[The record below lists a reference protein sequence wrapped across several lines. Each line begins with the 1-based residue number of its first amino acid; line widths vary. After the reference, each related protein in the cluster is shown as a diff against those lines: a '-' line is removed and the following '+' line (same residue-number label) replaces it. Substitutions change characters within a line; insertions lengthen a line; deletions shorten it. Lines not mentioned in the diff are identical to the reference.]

1 MEVKGIE
8 SQNKSTQEVQAE
20 TIVGRKHSRKR
31 NIVVFVVVTA
41 LNIALLALLAN
52 QLLTPA
58 QKNPVTG
65 QPVVAT
71 NSNAIGD
78 VGSPLIGKMAPDFT
92 LSTLKDGAT
101 NVSLTDFKGHPVI
114 LNFWASWCD
123 PCQAETPF
131 LQKSWPDLKS
141 QGIVL
146 VGIDGQESAG
156 NALKF
161 LQQKGV
167 TYPSV
172 QDSVN
177 GATAINYG
185 VLGFPETLFI
195 DRHGV
200 VVGKWSGELDEAGL
214 AFELKKL
221 MASN

>member
-1 MEVKGIE
+1 MEVKSIE
-8 SQNKSTQEVQAE
+8 SQKGTIQEVQAE
-20 TIVGRKHSRKR
+20 AVVGRKRSRKR

-58 QKNPVTG
+58 QKNSISG
-65 QPVVAT
+65 QPVTAT
-71 NSNAIGD
+71 NSNTIGD
-78 VGSPLIGKMAPDFT
+78 VGSPLVGKIAPNFT
-92 LSTLKDGAT
+92 LPALKDRGA
-101 NVSLTDFKGHPVI
+101 NVSLTDFKGQPVI
-114 LNFWASWCD
+114 LNFWASWCE

-146 VGIDGQESAG
+146 IGIDGQESAD

-172 QDSVN
+172 QDGIN
-177 GATAINYG
+177 GATAIDYG
-185 VLGFPETLFI
+185 VQGFPETLFI
-195 DRHGV
+195 DRHGM
-200 VVGKWSGELDEAGL
+200 VVGKWSGELNEVGL